1 MFAGA
6 AFTDSADITVDADV
20 VDTLVALGVIDGYE
34 DGSFRPDVT
43 VTRAEMAKMIY
54 IIRTGRSDASAY
66 NDDATT
72 FTDITSHWARGYIKY
87 CQSMG
92 IIAGKSTT
100 KFDPDATVTT
110 QEAAKMLLVTLGYNA
125 EKAGLEGSTWGQKT
139 TALADENGLL
149 KDVNCGTTQGMPRE
163 YAAQLIYNA
172 IDAPTVEWRDDAYYN
187 KNLLGVEN
195 DTIGEKYMGLKK
207 TVGVMA
213 SFEKTDGKD
222 TYEMTIDPVD
232 TEESTDGAKAE
243 SNFKSI
249 ASDYSDL
256 KYQTVKVLY
265 KEDDVVYGVFATEDN
280 TVKTG
285 LLADLKMDGS
295 KVELDGASYSI
306 ASTNTVYVNDL
317 DTNTAIA
324 SWVGTNGEGKN
335 ASTSNNLDKGASVK
349 LLATDGTNKIGAI
362 YVTTYDLTKVTY
374 VGSDYLTTNA
384 GKLDDDKYDYDSDIV
399 KDDYVVITESKNA
412 DGKYPVAKADV
423 VEGKITSVKG
433 TSGAVD
439 SVRIDG
445 TWYDTCT
452 LTKAN
457 SALTISSTVKL
468 LLVNGY
474 IYDVTTV
481 TAGTE
486 DVALVV
492 EVGSN
497 TQVGNK
503 YYQARIIFA
512 DGTDKVVDIEKNEG
526 DSANTAIS
534 AYKPSDPGYAPKLA
548 TFDVSKDVY
557 TLTFLD
563 TTEMA
568 GHDGYYTA
576 ASTKVDGSM
585 QASFTGTASI
595 SKIYFND
602 EATVFVQ
609 YKTDEY
615 KVVSGATARGWDSI
629 TATSAMALT
638 VTKDNAQYANTAF
651 VDLGAANVPG
661 GSDKNYAVA
670 LAAGYTDKVDGTT
683 YTMVSAWNG
692 TETVEYKYE
701 GSMSIAKGT
710 IFEYSVDGKGIADIT
725 KMPESGEFV
734 DSGKVSAYDAATG
747 DITIVVGGSL
757 SGSSWVGGTSYTYS
771 ITEDTLILYVDSDE
785 EVGAE
790 GGSIRLANAYNG
802 SKVDI
807 SNNNVKYYF
816 DGNSDKEL
824 SVIVVDV
831 NNNMKW

>member
-100 KFDPDATVTT
+100 SFDPDATVTT

-232 TEESTDGAKAE
+232 TAESTDGEKAE

-295 KVELDGASYSI
+295 KVELDGTSYSI
-306 ASTNTVYVNDL
+306 ASGDKVYVNDA
-317 DTNTAIA
+317 DTSTISAWLA
-324 SWVGTNGEGKN
+324 TYAEGAYGTTDAKF
-335 ASTSNNLDKGASVK
+335 DKGASVK
-349 LLATDGTNKIGAI
+349 LLATDSTNKISAL
-362 YVTTYDLTKVTY
+362 YVTTYELAKVTY
-374 VGSDYLTTNA
+374 VGSDYLSTDLR
-384 GKLDDDKYDYDSDIV
+384 KLSSDDYAYASDIA
-399 KDDYVVITESKNA
+399 KDDYVVVSGSKNA
-412 DGKYPVAKADV
+412 DGKYPVEKAEI
-423 VEGKITSVKG
+423 VEGKITSTKG
-433 TSGAVD
+433 STD

-445 TWYDTCT
+445 TWYDTAT
-452 LTKAN
+452 
-457 SALTISSTVKL
+457 SAAGDTALKLGATVKL
-468 LLVNGY
+468 ILVNGY
-474 IYDVTTV
+474 IYKVDTV
-481 TAGTE
+481 TSSTE
-486 DVALVV
+486 DIALVL
-492 EVGSN
+492 EVGNNSS
-497 TQVGNK
+497 VGSK
-503 YYQARIIFA
+503 YKQARILFA
-512 DGTDKVVDIEKNEG
+512 DGTDKVVDIETNDADG
-526 DSANTAIS
+526 A
-534 AYKPSDPGYAPKLA
+534 PVSDFKASTTVTPKLA

-557 TLTFLD
+557 TLNFITTGD
-563 TTEMA
+563 TA
-568 GHDGYYTA
+568 GYDNYLEVTA
-576 ASTKVDGSM
+576 PSIDGSL
-585 QASFTGTASI
+585 QGSFTGGV
-595 SKIYFND
+595 SKVYFD
-602 EATVFVQ
+602 DAAVVFVQ
-609 YKTDEY
+609 YDTDEY
-615 KVVSGATARGWDSI
+615 KIVSGTTARGWDYS
-629 TATSAMALT
+629 SALNDKALALT
-638 VTKDNAQYANTAF
+638 NTTDGAEYASVAYVSFGTNKA
-651 VDLGAANVPG
+651 PG
-661 GSDKNYAVA
+661 GSDKTYAVA
-670 LAAGYTDKVDGTT
+670 LENGYSDKVDGTT
-683 YTMVSAWNG
+683 YTIVKGWNG
-692 TETVEYKYE
+692 TETVEFKHE
-701 GSMSIAKGT
+701 GT
-710 IFEYSVDGKGIADIT
+710 ILGGISKGDLFEYSVDGEGVADISKIAGT
-725 KMPESGEFV
+725 TNE
-734 DSGKVSAYDAATG
+734 KVKSYDKGTG
-747 DITIVVGGSL
+747 DITFDGVSGTYRITDDTVV
-757 SGSSWVGGTSYTYS
+757 
-771 ITEDTLILYVDSDE
+771 LYVDSDS
-785 EVGAE
+785 AE
-790 GGSIRLANAYNG
+790 GIADGTIRLANKYNSVYEDDVANVTVYWDG
-802 SKVDI
+802 SL
-807 SNNNVKYYF
+807 
-816 DGNSDKEL
+816 DGSIKEVTVL
-824 SVIVVDV
+824 VVDV
-831 NNNMKW
+831 NNDITQW

>member
-6 AFTDSADITVDADV
+6 AFTDQADIAVDDEV
-20 VDTLVALGVIDGYE
+20 VNTLVALGVIEGYT
-34 DGSFRPDVT
+34 DGSFRPDDT

-54 IIRTGRSDASAY
+54 TVRTGRSDASAY

-72 FTDITSHWARGYIKY
+72 FTDIGDHWARGYIKY
-87 CQSMG
+87 CNSMG
-92 IIAGKSTT
+92 IIAGHSATR
-100 KFDPDATVTT
+100 FAPDATVTT

-125 EKAGLEGSTWGQKT
+125 ERAGLVGAGWGAKT
-139 TALADENGLL
+139 NALADENGLL
-149 KDVNCGTTQGMPRE
+149 EDVVNGTTQGLPRQ

-172 IDAPTVEWRDDAYYN
+172 INAPTVEWRDDAYYN
-187 KNLLGVEN
+187 KNLLGLEN
-195 DTIGEKYMGLKK
+195 DTIGEKYMGLKE
-207 TVGVMA
+207 TVGIMD
-213 SFEKTDGKD
+213 SFTKTDGKD
-222 TYEMTIDPVD
+222 TYEMTIDPVNAA
-232 TEESTDGAKAE
+232 ESTDGVNAE
-243 SNFKSI
+243 DSFKNI
-249 ASDYSDL
+249 ATDYSAL

-265 KEDDVVYGVFATEDN
+265 KEDDVVYGVFATNDN
-280 TVKTG
+280 TTVTG
-285 LLADLKMDGS
+285 LLANLKKDGS
-295 KVELDGASYSI
+295 TKVELDGTSYSI
-306 ASTNTVYVNDL
+306 ASTNTVYVNDV
-317 DTNTAIA
+317 DTQVKIADWLNTYA
-324 SWVGTNGEGKN
+324 EG
-335 ASTSNNLDKGASVK
+335 AYGSTDQEYDKGASVT
-349 LLATDGTNKIGAI
+349 LMATDGSNKVSAL
-362 YVTTYDLTKVTY
+362 YVTTYELAQVNY
-374 VGSDYLTTNA
+374 VGSDYLTTDA
-384 GKLDDDKYDYDSDIV
+384 GKLDSDDYAYSSDIV
-399 KDDYVVITESKNA
+399 KDDYVVISGSENA
-412 DGKYPVAKADV
+412 DGKQPVEKADT

-433 TSGAVD
+433 STGDVD

-445 TWYDTCT
+445 TWYDTSV
-452 LTKAN
+452 LGAKN

-486 DVALVV
+486 DVALVL
-492 EVGSN
+492 EIGSN

-503 YYQARIIFA
+503 YKQARILFA
-512 DGTDKVVDIEKNEG
+512 DGTDKVVDIEKE
-526 DSANTAIS
+526 DSTGATINNSTT
-534 AYKPSDPGYAPKLA
+534 PQLA

-557 TLTFLD
+557 TLTFLS
-563 TTEMA
+563 TTEKA

-576 ASTKVDGSM
+576 NSTKVDGSM
-585 QASFTGTASI
+585 QASFTGTDSI

-638 VTKDNAQYANTAF
+638 VTKDNAQYANSAF
-651 VDLGAANVPG
+651 INLGAANVPG

-670 LAAGYTDKVDGTT
+670 LAAGYTDKIDGTT

-692 TETVEYKYE
+692 TDTVEYKYE
-701 GSMSIAKGT
+701 GSLTIAKGT
-710 IFEYSVDGKGIADIT
+710 IFEYSVDGEGIADIT

-816 DGNSDKEL
+816 DGNSDNEL